1 MTQKCTASQT
11 PRGKERKRGGI
22 KMLRQSDRRCRE
34 MAPLILSFSFNLP
47 FAFSLLRLLCSPVS
61 YISPCHLLSSF
72 PSTLLSPSLLS
83 PSFVCSLIPPIFPHL
98 SSIHILFPPHPPS
111 FPLPSSF
118 VPPSI
123 LFFLLSPDT
132 SFCEEIEGAKIT
144 GGGAGGGGSATVI
157 TGDFFTMIW

>member
-98 SSIHILFPPHPPS
+98 SSIHILFPPPPHPSLFPPPS
-111 FPLPSSF
+111 SLLRSFSFSFLPIPVSARRSKGQR
-118 VPPSI
+118 
-123 LFFLLSPDT
+123 LRG
-132 SFCEEIEGAKIT
+132 EGPGE
-144 GGGAGGGGSATVI
+144 GGVLR
-157 TGDFFTMIW
+157 